1 MLMKPKFLLL
11 AIVLLFIGCKKD
23 DDRGILGKWNLVNVT
38 GSIAG
43 VNIDHPKGEIVW
55 DFGESLIITN
65 NYTGNFN
72 LSFPSGKYDYVLKK
86 DMTLNINGNEFG
98 TVTSLTDTS
107 MEIGQPKISD
117 GVFYKFVR

>member
-1 MLMKPKFLLL
+1 MNPKYFLPALL
-11 AIVLLFIGCKKD
+11 FLFIGCNKD
-23 DDRGILGKWNLVNVT
+23 DNEGIMGKWNLVNVS

-65 NYTGNFN
+65 NYNGNLD
-72 LSFPSGKYDYVLKK
+72 LSLPTGKYDYELKK
-86 DMTLNINGNEFG
+86 DMTLYINGNEFG

-107 MEIGQPKISD
+107 MEVGQPKWSD
-117 GVFYKFVR
+117 GVFYKFAR

>member
-1 MLMKPKFLLL
+1 MNPKYFLPALL
-11 AIVLLFIGCKKD
+11 FLFIGCNKD
-23 DDRGILGKWNLVNVT
+23 DNEGIMGKWNLVNVS

-65 NYTGNFN
+65 NYNGNLD
-72 LSFPSGKYDYVLKK
+72 LSFPTGKYDYELKK
-86 DMTLNINGNEFG
+86 DMTLYINGNEFG

-107 MEIGQPKISD
+107 MEVGQPKWSD
-117 GVFYKFVR
+117 GVFYKFAR